1 MIEKQS
7 KNGAAIIN
15 GPAIVAYIWL
25 QQKNGCQLVQFSLL
39 SLSNS

>member
-15 GPAIVAYIWL
+15 SPAIYCRVYLAAA
-25 QQKNGCQLVQFSLL
+25 KKLL
-39 SLSNS
+39 SISPIFFAVIK

>member
-25 QQKNGCQLVQFSLL
+25 QQKVVVN
-39 SLSNS
+39 